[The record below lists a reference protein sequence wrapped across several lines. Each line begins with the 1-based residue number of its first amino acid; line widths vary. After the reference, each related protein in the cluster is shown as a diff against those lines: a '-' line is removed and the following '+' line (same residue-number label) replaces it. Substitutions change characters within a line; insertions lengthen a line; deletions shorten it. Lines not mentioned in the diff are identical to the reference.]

1 MLPSSRRNTT
11 LPLSGVRLALALA
24 VCATVACCGS
34 GSVPPSRYPDLT
46 CQPGSFSAPDD
57 QGALTTIPRQGA
69 NATVLEFWARWCT
82 GCKASVLRAVARRE
96 AMASSGIE
104 LVLVG
109 VLAQDDSIADARAVL
124 ASWGVDS
131 PFIVDRKGTIL
142 RKYGISDMPAAVVLD
157 RNGAIQWVSPE
168 EDAGIGAAEAAA
180 ERARRAPCGG

>member
-1 MLPSSRRNTT
+1 MQPAATSRARGDPATSPARASASTRSS
-11 LPLSGVRLALALA
+11 P
-24 VCATVACCGS
+24 
-34 GSVPPSRYPDLT
+34 
-46 CQPGSFSAPDD
+46 
-57 QGALTTIPRQGA
+57 
-69 NATVLEFWARWCT
+69 CT
-82 GCKASVLRAVARRE
+82 GCKASVPRAVARRE

-157 RNGAIQWVSPE
+157 RSGAIQWVSPE